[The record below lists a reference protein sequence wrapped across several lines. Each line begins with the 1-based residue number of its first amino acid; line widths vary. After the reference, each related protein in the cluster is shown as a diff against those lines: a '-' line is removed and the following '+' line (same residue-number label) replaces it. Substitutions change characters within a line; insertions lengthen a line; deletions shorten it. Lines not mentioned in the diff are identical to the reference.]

1 MRFSILIPV
10 YNVEKYLPRC
20 METVMAQ
27 TFTDFEVLLVN
38 DGSTDGSGAI
48 CDRYAKEYPDKVRV
62 FHKENE
68 GLLLTRRY
76 SLKRAQG
83 EYMIFVDSDDY
94 VSEGLLASVN
104 DAIEK
109 YGADM
114 VLYNFY
120 RFVEGEEGLSSPDVP
135 FADGTVFEGD
145 GKSELYKTM
154 LLGHFFVNL
163 WVKAVKRDIIDIDA
177 DYSDRAINKG
187 EDVLQTLPIFT
198 EAKKVV
204 YIDKK
209 LYYYR
214 KNTGSMTVNVKKTDC
229 TENLTLQDGILEYLD
244 IWGSSDN
251 MRYSFIS
258 NQMVAF
264 YHWLRRMKAKSKALG
279 DASVFK
285 EALACLGE
293 DHRFLDALSAYR
305 VEYSAKRLRFRMRLF
320 KMYMLNKRWRSATLL
335 IGVSNLFGGGA

>member
-10 YNVEKYLPRC
+10 YNVEKYLDRC

-27 TFTDFEVLLVN
+27 TFTDFEVILAD

-48 CDRYAKEYPDKVRV
+48 CDNYAEKYPDRVRV

-68 GLLLTRRY
+68 GLLMTRRY
-76 SLKRAQG
+76 SLKRARG

-94 VSEGLLASVN
+94 VAENLLETVN
-104 DAIEK
+104 DAIDK

-120 RFVEGEEGLSSPDVP
+120 RFVEGEKGMSSPEIP

-214 KNTGSMTVNVKKTDC
+214 KNAGGMTVNAKKTDC
-229 TENLTLQDGILEYLD
+229 TENLILQDDILKHLH
-244 IWGSSDN
+244 IWNSSED
-251 MRYSFIS
+251 MIYIFIS

-285 EALACLGE
+285 EALVCLGE
-293 DHRFLDALSAYR
+293 DHRFLDVLSVYR

-320 KMYMLNKRWRSATLL
+320 KRYMLNKRWRSATLL